1 MWPEALKHIHPLQIR
16 CFSHT
21 PLSPHLFTLYTE
33 LFHFIIQMLK
43 YSMQYNFSI
52 KQELIAMKNKDC
64 HTATKASAFTVRPK
78 QGSTFIP
85 HGKTKVF
92 IGSLTEP
99 PHTQACWL
107 ETTGTDRLS
116 SVKPV
121 THLMLVLIPCRVFV
135 YCFSFNW
142 LSICQSGPERPEAQ
156 RRNIKC
162 VNCAWHS
169 YSTGYSGNS
178 SNFFC
183 ISHMGA
189 QQHLTLPLFLEAS
202 CSSRALL
209 GGCQAA
215 SLSGGTCRRAAVE
228 LPVL

>member
-1 MWPEALKHIHPLQIR
+1 MR
-16 CFSHT
+16 CFIHT
-21 PLSPHLFTLYTE
+21 SLSPHLFALYTE
-33 LFHFIIQMLK
+33 LFHFILQMLK
-43 YSMQYNFSI
+43 YSTQYNFSI

-64 HTATKASAFTVRPK
+64 HAASKASVFTVRPK

-92 IGSLTEP
+92 IGSLTEA

-135 YCFSFNW
+135 YCFSFNQS
-142 LSICQSGPERPEAQ
+142 SICQSESERHEAQ

-169 YSTGYSGNS
+169 YSTGYFGNS
-178 SNFFC
+178 SNFFSC
-183 ISHMGA
+183 ISLKGA
-189 QQHLTLPLFLEAS
+189 QQHVGWPLFLEAS
-202 CSSRALL
+202 CSSMALL
-209 GGCQAA
+209 GGCQAV
-215 SLSGGTCRRAAVE
+215 SPSGGTCCRAAAE
-228 LPVL
+228 LLVL